1 MPAIMVCKLCGAA
14 PSIVAHR
21 DHAGNLAPLPEDG
34 YGLFCRKEGVL
45 GKLGH
50 YIEVVS
56 NVPAEAI
63 EEWNRLNS

>member
-1 MPAIMVCKLCGAA
+1 MSAIMVCKLCGAA
-14 PSIVAHR
+14 PLVVAHR
-21 DHAGNLAPLPEDG
+21 DRAGNPAPSPEDG
-34 YGLFCRKEGVL
+34 YGIVCRKEGVQ

-63 EEWNRLNS
+63 EAWNRLNT

>member
-1 MPAIMVCKLCGAA
+1 MAGIMVCKLCGAA
-14 PSIVAHR
+14 PSVVVHR
-21 DHAGNLAPLPEDG
+21 DRAGNPVPLPEDG
-34 YGLFCRKEGVL
+34 YGILCRKEGVQ

-56 NVPAEAI
+56 NVRAEAI